1 MSQKKNIHD
10 EIARVAYELYEKRGR
25 AHGHELEDWSE
36 AERIV
41 MERHERHAKE
51 IEHGVDVI
59 EKVKK
64 GFGETVKK
72 GGREPF
78 LFFHKVHT
86 QPLQSR
92 REYSF
97 SVTFSSLLFLII
109 YYSLK
114 IYTFWVE
121 QVTPKIRRGSKPPL
135 QETAEAYPMSPRL
148 TCYAIFLIRY

>member
-72 GGREPF
+72 GGR
-78 LFFHKVHT
+78 VY
-86 QPLQSR
+86 R
-92 REYSF
+92 D
-97 SVTFSSLLFLII
+97 
-109 YYSLK
+109 
-114 IYTFWVE
+114 
-121 QVTPKIRRGSKPPL
+121 
-135 QETAEAYPMSPRL
+135 
-148 TCYAIFLIRY
+148 